1 MSSLYRRAVVRHLSP
16 DGERPPSALLLLRTT
31 GAFDLFFMEFTGIH
45 PEGNS
50 VSAVLVG
57 KDFHNQVSIRISEI
71 QPAAVSEDQDRKVP
85 GPDRCG
91 VGYGEV

>member
-50 VSAVLVG
+50 VSAVLVC
-57 KDFHNQVSIRISEI
+57 KDFHDKISVWISEI
-71 QPAAVSEDQDRKVP
+71 QPVAASKDQDRIVLQHKIVF
-85 GPDRCG
+85 
-91 VGYGEV
+91 